1 PVMVVGLG
9 PMTTTEPSNRSS
21 RTPPR
26 KIRTNNRAPGA
37 AEKAHPISGFL
48 QPDEVIEPA
57 AARVVAMITL
67 ATRKHP
73 AATNP
78 RTPEYSRKA
87 PSNATRA
94 RMAGEAT
101 SMKRP
106 ANARRPRLTPAKP
119 TQKCTNVEITGAANH
134 QVQGRMNSRATKHS
148 GHSGCWINI

>member
-1 PVMVVGLG
+1 I
-9 PMTTTEPSNRSS
+9 TTEPSNRSS

-57 AARVVAMITL
+57 AARVVAMITV

-73 AATNP
+73 AAMSP

-94 RMAGEAT
+94 IPPRMAAQ
-101 SMKRP
+101 P
-106 ANARRPRLTPAKP
+106 AANDAALQRRLT
-119 TQKCTNVEITGAANH
+119 IDLRRTGRRGH
-134 QVQGRMNSRATKHS
+134 KFWVSRRDRHLVS
-148 GHSGCWINI
+148 D